1 MDYVHDMNLTQVII
15 DIFMRA
21 EPISEPES
29 ICIIVLSKLSSDF
42 GQISHFLGAGLIAKI
57 TNSLG

>member
-1 MDYVHDMNLTQVII
+1 VDYVHDMKLTQVII
-15 DIFMRA
+15 DIFMKA
-21 EPISEPES
+21 EPITELES

-42 GQISHFLGAGLIAKI
+42 GQISQFLSTGLIAKD